1 MEATDRLSGGGGHDG
16 HCCDV
21 RQQRGRVAGGK
32 GNVQNLQIGKEEH
45 KFLTSHLC
53 LLREAGA

>member
-32 GNVQNLQIGKEEH
+32 VNVQIGKEEH